1 MAKIYT
7 GFGDEGNTQLLG
19 SLTVA
24 KDDARIEVIGA
35 LDELNSWLGLI
46 GAKNPDSDV
55 AKIIT
60 GIQKDIFSISAVLA
74 VKEKHTFEIAIDQAK
89 IKYLEEV
96 VDIFNKDLKPLKNFI
111 LPGGTERAAFFHIAR
126 AVCRRAER
134 RFVSL
139 SQTQQAEKM
148 ILVYLN
154 RLSDLLFVMARI
166 ENDRGGVNNM
176 LWSIKSE

>member
-1 MAKIYT
+1 
-7 GFGDEGNTQLLG
+7 
-19 SLTVA
+19 
-24 KDDARIEVIGA
+24 
-35 LDELNSWLGLI
+35 
-46 GAKNPDSDV
+46 
-55 AKIIT
+55 
-60 GIQKDIFSISAVLA
+60 
-74 VKEKHTFEIAIDQAK
+74 
-89 IKYLEEV
+89 LEEV